1 MTPEDIFSGSLD
13 STPLNDEEKEGL
25 IPRAITMRSE
35 LNEAEQ
41 ENILKAN
48 IWLDRSKMNVEQ
60 LLTAKRLKTI
70 HGRMFGQVWR
80 WAKQFRKTD
89 KNIGIEWWN
98 IPTQLDSLLADTL
111 VQLTD
116 TTMARRS
123 NDEIASRFHHRLV
136 QIHPFV
142 NGNGRHARLV
152 TDKLLRI
159 LGEEEFTW
167 GSSSIHHDG
176 AIRGDYIQ
184 ALKEADNHDFTALLR
199 FVRS

>member
-1 MTPEDIFSGSLD
+1 MTSEDIFSGSSG
-13 STPLNDEEKEGL
+13 STPLTEEEKEGL
-25 IPRAITMRSE
+25 IPRALTMRSE

-48 IWLDRSKMNVEQ
+48 VWLDQSKISVEQ
-60 LLTAKRLKTI
+60 LLTIKMMKTI

-89 KNIGIEWWN
+89 KNIGIAWSD
-98 IPTQLDSLLADTL
+98 IPTQLNSLLADTFT
-111 VQLTD
+111 QLID
-116 TTMARRS
+116 TTTSRRS
-123 NDEIASRFHHRLV
+123 NEEIAARFHHRLV

-159 LGEEEFTW
+159 VGEEEFTW
-167 GSSSIHHDG
+167 GSLGNDEVG
-176 AIRGDYIQ
+176 TVRRNYIQ
-184 ALKEADNHDFTALLR
+184 ALKDADNHGFTELLR